1 MIKSK
6 SVPNYIGI
14 FTIVAAFCYILN
26 NILNILYMDYILHK
40 ENVEMILS
48 LPMALGELV
57 LAFWLILKKQT
68 TLKQSFF

>member
-1 MIKSK
+1 
-6 SVPNYIGI
+6 
-14 FTIVAAFCYILN
+14 
-26 NILNILYMDYILHK
+26 MDYILHK